1 MNGPGD
7 KLRAFMSKVIKPKGG
22 HVVEGRD
29 TNKALKK
36 LKKKGLDNPVI
47 ANEILYNSTTPTA
60 EELNQQMTQRTK
72 DK

>member
-7 KLRAFMSKVIKPKGG
+7 KLRAFMSKFIKPKG
-22 HVVEGRD
+22 HVVGGRD

-36 LKKKGLDNPVI
+36 LKKQGLDDPIV
-47 ANEILYNSTTPTA
+47 ANEILYNTKTPTV